1 MDICYIT
8 PSGRRLRTF
17 PEIQNHL
24 DASGED
30 LTLDHFTFSKKVD
43 LGEVLDSKVSVS
55 DLCFSSQQSLGQITS
70 FSGFQT
76 SESMWDRGGFLY
88 VFYFLMK
95 NGRGDSNH
103 AHFC

>member
-1 MDICYIT
+1 MHVHVALNRLAHTKDYYNFRWRRLVRKRVGPDQVRVDICYIT

-43 LGEVLDSKVSVS
+43 LGEVLDSKVSRGSVICVS
-55 DLCFSSQQSLGQITS
+55 LVSL
-70 FSGFQT
+70 F
-76 SESMWDRGGFLY
+76 
-88 VFYFLMK
+88 
-95 NGRGDSNH
+95 NNP
-103 AHFC
+103 